1 MKRMIS
7 PVILLGLICVCLA
20 GAHASDKKGAKDTT
34 TAPLPD
40 GSRIAIIV
48 ADNTGGNQ
56 VDRVVGEML
65 TTAMTKAGVHV
76 IERKAI
82 GAIEQEHQLVQ
93 QGVVN
98 PATATPSGQVLGVSY
113 LLDVKATEFGIKND
127 RIGAAIG
134 WGPVGGVQVRTN
146 TARVVLDTRL
156 IDTTTGRVL
165 TAFTTQGKQVSY
177 GGTILAG
184 YIHGS
189 SINLGGIDIGSTEW
203 SQSSLGKA
211 ARKAVNQIV
220 SKLVG
225 TVTSYEGSVLAVL
238 PNGEAIVDLGGFDG
252 LQIDDKLMAYRLSNV
267 KDNQGN
273 VVWTESKPLGE
284 LRVLEVQADRCKVSP
299 VEMSLKLQ
307 EGDRVKI
314 PKAPKED
321 KDK

>member
-1 MKRMIS
+1 MKRSIS
-7 PVILLGLICVCLA
+7 VVILFLFLY
-20 GAHASDKKGAKDTT
+20 GALSVANASDKKGAKDSV

-40 GSRIAIIV
+40 GSRIAIVV
-48 ADNTGGNQ
+48 ADKTGGNE
-56 VDRVVGEML
+56 VDRVVGDML
-65 TTAMTKAGVHV
+65 TTALTKAGVHV
-76 IERKAI
+76 IERQAI

-93 QGVVN
+93 QGVVDPN
-98 PATATPSGQVLGVSY
+98 TATPAGKVLGVNY

-127 RIGAAIG
+127 RIGGAIG
-134 WGPVGGVQVRTN
+134 WGPVAGLQVRTS

-165 TAFTTQGKQVSY
+165 TAFTTEGKQVSY
-177 GGTILAG
+177 GGTLLAG

-211 ARKAVNQIV
+211 ARKAVNEIV

-225 TVTSYEGSVLAVL
+225 SVNAYEGSVLAVL
-238 PNGEAIVDLGGFDG
+238 PDGEAIVDLGGFDG
-252 LQIDDKLMAYRLSNV
+252 LQIDDKLMAYRLSTV
-267 KDNQGN
+267 KDSQGN
-273 VVWTESKPLGE
+273 VVWTETKPLGE

-299 VEMSLKLQ
+299 VDMSVKLQ

-314 PKAPKED
+314 PEAPKEETR
-321 KDK
+321 K

>member
-1 MKRMIS
+1 MKRSIS
-7 PVILLGLICVCLA
+7 VVILFLFLY
-20 GAHASDKKGAKDTT
+20 GALSVANASDKKGAKDSV

-40 GSRIAIIV
+40 GSRIAIVV
-48 ADNTGGNQ
+48 ADKTGGNE
-56 VDRVVGEML
+56 VDRVVGDML
-65 TTAMTKAGVHV
+65 TTALTKAGVHV
-76 IERKAI
+76 IERQAI

-93 QGVVN
+93 QGVVDPN
-98 PATATPSGQVLGVSY
+98 TATPAGKVLGVNY

-127 RIGAAIG
+127 RIGGAIG
-134 WGPVGGVQVRTN
+134 WGPVAGLQVRTS

-165 TAFTTQGKQVSY
+165 TAFTTEGKQVSY
-177 GGTILAG
+177 GGTLLAG

-211 ARKAVNQIV
+211 ARKAVTEIV

-225 TVTSYEGSVLAVL
+225 SVNAYEGSVLAVL
-238 PNGEAIVDLGGFDG
+238 PDGEAIVDLGGFDG
-252 LQIDDKLMAYRLSNV
+252 LQIDDKLMAYRLSTV
-267 KDNQGN
+267 KDSQGN
-273 VVWTESKPLGE
+273 VVWTETKPLGE

-299 VEMSLKLQ
+299 VDMSVKLQ

-314 PKAPKED
+314 PEAPKEETR
-321 KDK
+321 K